1 MDSNSQLTQFLSS
14 SPEGFVQHFPQSA
27 MGDDVT
33 VIVGRAYT
41 SALGEECR
49 EAVAARAHM
58 QSKRFAVC
66 RDDREG
72 VWRLAPQI
80 FSGGSQ

>member
-1 MDSNSQLTQFLSS
+1 MDSNSQLIQFLSS
-14 SPEGFVQHFPQSA
+14 SPEGFVQHFPHSA

-66 RDDREG
+66 CDDREG